1 MPTSR
6 RTLATLTSV
15 AVLIAFA
22 AWREAAA
29 DDSREP
35 SPCQMTRLINGFACT
50 QCAAYHA
57 PDEVKE
63 SEDGKTNLCPK
74 DGAEVAKAL
83 FCESTGYQCPDC
95 RLHDRKPAKC
105 KKCGKALEKV
115 TTRAKIFYRCT
126 KCKTNVDDKPR
137 NNLCADCGAQLKQWC
152 ACSGRFPHGSDPT
165 NTLGNV
171 RK

>member
-1 MPTSR
+1 MSTTR
-6 RTLATLTSV
+6 KTLAAIAALTAFV
-15 AVLIAFA
+15 ACE

-35 SPCQMTRLINGFACT
+35 SPCQMTNLINGFICSK
-50 QCAAYHA
+50 CSDYLA
-57 PDEVKE
+57 PAELAK
-63 SEDGKTNLCPK
+63 SEDGKTKVCPK
-74 DGAEVAKAL
+74 DGGEVAKAL
-83 FCESTGYQCPDC
+83 FCVMDGYKCPTC
-95 RLHDRKPAKC
+95 GLHDRKPAKC

-126 KCKTNVDDKPR
+126 KCKKNVDDKPR

-152 ACSGRFPHGSDPT
+152 ARSGTFPHGSDPT

-171 RK
+171 R

>member
-1 MPTSR
+1 MSTAR
-6 RTLATLTSV
+6 KTLAGIV
-15 AVLIAFA
+15 AMSAFVA
-22 AWREAAA
+22 CEAWREAAA

-35 SPCQMTRLINGFACT
+35 SPCQMTKLINGFICSK
-50 QCAAYHA
+50 CAAYLA
-57 PDEVKE
+57 PAELAK
-63 SEDGKTNLCPK
+63 SEDGKTKVCPK
-74 DGAEVAKAL
+74 DAGEVAKAL
-83 FCESTGYQCPDC
+83 FCEMDGYKCPTC
-95 RLHDRKPAKC
+95 GLHDRKPAKC

-152 ACSGRFPHGSDPT
+152 ARSGAFPHGSDPT

-171 RK
+171 R